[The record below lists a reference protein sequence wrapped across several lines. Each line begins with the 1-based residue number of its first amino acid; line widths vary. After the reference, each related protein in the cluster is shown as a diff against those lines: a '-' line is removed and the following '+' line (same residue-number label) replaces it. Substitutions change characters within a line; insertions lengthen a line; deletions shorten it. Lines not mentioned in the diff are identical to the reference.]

1 MISGS
6 AEVGTIDEKSC
17 VEAQKFLERVRSL
30 LATNQ
35 FQVSQRDNNQK
46 FLKKY
51 RIKDQKI
58 KEMLLALNGTDC
70 TAIEPNNNSRYRE
83 ALVYKFMKVYELD
96 YFGDTC
102 DVTVYIK
109 QYIIEEK
116 TYDLVMVISFHED
129 DKD

>member
-1 MISGS
+1 MILSS
-6 AEVGTIDEKSC
+6 AEVGTIDEKSF

-30 LATNQ
+30 LATNE
-35 FQVSQRDNNQK
+35 FQVSQRDKNQE
-46 FLKKY
+46 FLEKY
-51 RIKDQKI
+51 RIKERKI

-70 TAIEPNNNSRYRE
+70 NAIEPNNNPRYRE

-109 QYIIEEK
+109 QYIIEKK

>member
-1 MISGS
+1 
-6 AEVGTIDEKSC
+6 
-17 VEAQKFLERVRSL
+17 
-30 LATNQ
+30 
-35 FQVSQRDNNQK
+35 
-46 FLKKY
+46 
-51 RIKDQKI
+51 
-58 KEMLLALNGTDC
+58 MLLALNGTDC

>member
-1 MISGS
+1 MGI
-6 AEVGTIDEKSC
+6 IDEKRC
-17 VEAQKFLERVRSL
+17 IEAQKFLGRVRAL
-30 LATNQ
+30 LATNE
-35 FQVSQRDNNQK
+35 FQVSQRDKNQE
-46 FLKKY
+46 FLEKH
-51 RIKDQKI
+51 RIKDRKI

-70 TAIEPNNNSRYRE
+70 TAIEPNSNPRYRE
-83 ALVYKFMKVYELD
+83 ALVYKFIKVYELD

-102 DVTVYIK
+102 IVTVYIK